1 MKKNTTNKKLFTIV
15 AKLVDVNI
23 NKINLNTNSENLD
36 EYDSLA
42 ILNLATYF
50 EKKSKKKKLKYDMKD
65 FYSVKNLIK
74 FLEKNDIKIWTLKLK
89 KYTITFQKRQ
99 KLLATSVRAIQIGTK
114 KIF

>member
-50 EKKSKKKKLKYDMKD
+50 EKILSNFEDIISL
-65 FYSVKNLIK
+65 SLWSIIVK
-74 FLEKNDIKIWTLKLK
+74 
-89 KYTITFQKRQ
+89 
-99 KLLATSVRAIQIGTK
+99 
-114 KIF
+114 